1 MRTLTVSLLFVI
13 LTATMGLGWLFD
25 RVYEQYS
32 ATEQKQGIQTVD
44 VLKNLGMDLAIT
56 LEQLPNKQEFI
67 ALWPTEG
74 QYKLMLIPLANFPL
88 PQQLLT
94 QLKLGEPLLLTTD
107 NHVAFHY
114 YLASSEE
121 LLIVKSPLFNAA
133 DEVQPQNYIFTALFY
148 LALLLL
154 LLLWLAPLV
163 NRLIKL
169 RNTAKSFGEGNFSQR
184 LKITSVSYIRD
195 IEIEFNQMA
204 QQIENL
210 IADVKLLSS
219 AVSHDL
225 RTPLARIRFGIDTLQ
240 EEDDPVLRRR
250 FEQKISN
257 NVDEMT
263 SLVETLLSYAR
274 LDQARLELK
283 KDRVELSQLI
293 ANCLQNKNADDVTF
307 NFVNPSEGV
316 FVTGDQS
323 YLSMLI
329 NNLLQNAIVYGQGQV
344 NVSLLVIKNKVT
356 ITIEDNGSGIEA
368 AQRADILKPFVRGS
382 AQHKTIKG
390 HGIGLA
396 IVKRILDWHQGSI
409 DISDSS
415 QLSGAQFTI
424 TLPTRS

>member
-32 ATEQKQGIQTVD
+32 AADQKQGIQTVD
-44 VLKNLGMDLAIT
+44 VLKNMGMDLAAT

-133 DEVQPQNYIFTALFY
+133 DDVQPQNYIFTALFY

-307 NFVNPSEGV
+307 DFVNPSERV